1 MTLKHAIRVITGLGI
16 AVAGTGATLAY
27 FEESIPM
34 SLNPLFAKTMAD
46 HRAQELVFDRLWF
59 NDAITNELRSRVV
72 QKYQIAEA
80 GRAVEVTLKTGIRW
94 HNGQAL
100 TSKDLCFTVKA
111 MLDEGTPSPVAAH
124 YREFIVGCDSK
135 GPQAALIRFRGL

>member
-1 MTLKHAIRVITGLGI
+1 MAFKNAIRAMTGLTL
-16 AVAGTGATLAY
+16 ATLGTGATLAY

-80 GRAVEVTLKTGIRW
+80 GRAVEVTLKTGVRCTMAR
-94 HNGQAL
+94 HSRRKTYA
-100 TSKDLCFTVKA
+100 S
-111 MLDEGTPSPVAAH
+111 
-124 YREFIVGCDSK
+124 R
-135 GPQAALIRFRGL
+135 

>member
-1 MTLKHAIRVITGLGI
+1 MSLKHAIRAATGL
-16 AVAGTGATLAY
+16 ALAFVGTGATLAY

-34 SLNPLFAKTMAD
+34 SLNPLYAKTMAD

-72 QKYQIAEA
+72 QKYQVAEA
-80 GRAVEVTLKTGIRW
+80 GRAVEITLKTGIRW

-100 TSKDLCFTVKA
+100 TAKDVCFTVEA
-111 MLDEGTPSPVAAH
+111 MLDPGTTSTVAAL
-124 YREFIVGCDSK
+124 YRDFITGCDEKST
-135 GPQAALIRFRGL
+135 QV